1 MTKFV
6 GLKAKTYRYLID
18 YGNKDKEAKDA
29 EKCIMKRKLEF
40 EDYKN
45 CLEATQFDNKIID
58 LQKIKFT

>member
-45 CLEATQFDNKIID
+45 CLEATQFDNKIIY
-58 LQKIKFT
+58 LQKTKFT